1 MTFNDAL
8 KQKHNCEIAS
18 EGIAQMFED
27 MAKGLALLSMYGI
40 IQPKDEQKLMCQLET
55 IALSDYAEPIE
66 E

>member
-8 KQKHNCEIAS
+8 EQKHNCEIAS
-18 EGIAQMFED
+18 EGVAQIFED

-40 IQPKDEQKLMCQLET
+40 IQPKDEQKYMRSLET
-55 IALSDYAEPIE
+55 LALSDYAEPIE